1 MKKDLT
7 GKTFRRLLVLGVS
20 EVSRNGHYRYNVRCE
35 CGTIKTVLGTHLISG
50 KTLSCGCLRTEQ
62 SRNWKGYKGVSMTY
76 YSSLKRGASGHE
88 SISGLWK

>member
-35 CGTIKTVLGTHLISG
+35 CGTIKTVLGTPAKILDPFMGTGTTKLAAQNLNVEADGID
-50 KTLSCGCLRTEQ
+50 
-62 SRNWKGYKGVSMTY
+62 
-76 YSSLKRGASGHE
+76 LKE
-88 SISGLWK
+88 WT